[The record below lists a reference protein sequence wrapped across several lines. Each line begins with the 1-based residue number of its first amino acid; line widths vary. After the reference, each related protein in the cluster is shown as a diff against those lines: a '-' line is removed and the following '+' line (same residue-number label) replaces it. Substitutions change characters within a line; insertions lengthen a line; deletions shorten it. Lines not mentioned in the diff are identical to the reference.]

1 MKQENICRALL
12 VTFSDGTAGGADT
25 AAVSGVND
33 LATDAALPT
42 GENAQDAAAQ
52 RARAFEDLIKGEYK
66 DLYDA
71 RVQETVRRRL
81 GAAKESEARY
91 AAVAP
96 TLALIEE
103 LLETSPSDADAI
115 GKRIKGL
122 LEGESASAQ
131 KAELDEERCEK
142 RYRAWESEAR
152 ELAAHYEGFD
162 VERELA
168 QPPFRA
174 MLESGVPMRT
184 AYFAMHADEIMPATL
199 THAVKT
205 VREQVTRAV
214 ANGSLRPT
222 ETGLSPSAT
231 APTKPDVSHLSRAQR
246 AAIIRRVERGEKITL

>member
-12 VTFSDGTAGGADT
+12 ATFSDGTVGGADT

-52 RARAFEDLIKGEYK
+52 RAKAFEDLIKGEYK

-71 RVQETVRRRL
+71 RVQDTVRRRL

-103 LLETSPSDADAI
+103 LLGTSPSDADAI
-115 GKRIKGL
+115 GKRITGL
-122 LEGESASAQ
+122 LDGERASAQ

-152 ELAAHYEGFD
+152 ELATRYEGFD

-168 QPPFRA
+168 RAPFRA
-174 MLESGVPMRT
+174 MLESGVPMRA

-222 ETGLSPSAT
+222 ETGLSSGAT
-231 APTKPDVSHLSRAQR
+231 APTKADVSRLSRAER